1 MTVVTQTSTT
11 TQITKT
17 STGFIGPRHRAVTN
31 DIAVF
36 VLFCALSVLASFYVI
51 TGFPF
56 SVEDATFLAAWL

>member
-1 MTVVTQTSTT
+1 MTVVTQTST
-11 TQITKT
+11 TKT

-36 VLFCALSVLASFYVI
+36 VLFCALSLLASFYVM

-56 SVEDATFLAAWL
+56 SVEDTTFLDAWLY